1 MTHEFKPGDRAYLP
15 VVVVDAE
22 PDRNGEIKVTG
33 GRCRDDYWNFIVPA
47 KLVRAVARAPD
58 PLTELERRVVETAA
72 AWRKSAW
79 GNSEYIKARERSI
92 DATDALI
99 AFREDQ
105 NPKSPIEELRA
116 AIKDLRAGDT
126 LVVWRLD
133 RLARSMRQLY
143 SRLDQIYAK
152 GASFKSL
159 TEQFDFGTVSGK
171 FILGILGLVAEF
183 ERQIIAQRTQAGIA
197 ALKSRKGK
205 EYKWGRKLHMTPERV
220 KLVGDYLNGRNGKK
234 RLSGPKIAAKMK
246 VSTASIYGYWKQ
258 TGKGVFV
265 RRRPQA

>member
-1 MTHEFKPGDRAYLP
+1 MP
-15 VVVVDAE
+15 
-22 PDRNGEIKVTG
+22 
-33 GRCRDDYWNFIVPA
+33 
-47 KLVRAVARAPD
+47 
-58 PLTELERRVVETAA
+58 TELPPIGVLVGYARVSTEDQ
-72 AWRKSAW
+72 KL
-79 GNSEYIKARERSI
+79 
-92 DATDALI
+92 DLQTDALL
-99 AFREDQ
+99 AAGVKPDNLHVEKVSGASSKRPALD
-105 NPKSPIEELRA
+105 L